1 MLCPFYTFIKLTYG
15 MVALVDPVDWLLYN
29 RPGWKAKKSRGGWY
43 AYRIDL
49 INGHYKY
56 TYLHRLIANTPT
68 GMVCHHRN
76 KNGLDDRRYNLQ
88 NMTPQE
94 HEQLS
99 RHLRNARQNHR
110 T

>member
-1 MLCPFYTFIKLTYG
+1 
-15 MVALVDPVDWLLYN
+15 MVAIVDPADWLLYN
-29 RPGWKAKKSRGGWY
+29 RPGWRAKKSRGGWY

-49 INGHYKY
+49 VNGRYRY
-56 TYLHRLIANTPT
+56 TYLHRLIAKTPS
-68 GMVCHHRN
+68 GMICHHRN
-76 KNGLDDRRYNLQ
+76 KKGLDDRRDNLQ

-99 RHLRNARQNHR
+99 RHLRNARQIQK